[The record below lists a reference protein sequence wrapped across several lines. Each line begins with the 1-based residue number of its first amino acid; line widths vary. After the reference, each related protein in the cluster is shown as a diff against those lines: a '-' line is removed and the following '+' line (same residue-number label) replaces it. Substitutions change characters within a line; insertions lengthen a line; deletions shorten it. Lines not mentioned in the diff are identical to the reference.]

1 MATIRK
7 KGECQWHVQIRRKG
21 FPSQTKTLDSRSEA
35 EAWARDIES
44 KMDKGIFVSMAEAES
59 TTLYDA
65 LDRYRREISVGK
77 KGYDQEK
84 YRIQSWQTHAL
95 AMRSLATL
103 RGADFAKYRD
113 ERLSVGIAAATV
125 RLDLALISHV
135 FTIAAK
141 EWNIPVQ
148 NPVANIRLPRQNNA
162 RERRLEDGEEVAL
175 LAAIDN
181 PGDGTKTKE
190 KDRRNVYTKPMVIV
204 AIETAMRQSEM
215 FSTVD
220 SQGKKTGL
228 WWQNINLK
236 SRVARVID
244 TKNGDAYRDVPLS
257 PRAVLILQAMPRSID
272 GRVFLT
278 TPSALKQSWTR
289 AVRRARREYEKA
301 CKTEGTESSAGFMHD
316 LHFHDLR
323 HEGTSRLAEI
333 FPLHKLMKIT
343 GHKDTRMLARYY
355 HPRAED
361 MAEEMAQF
369 ATKLKAI

>member
-1 MATIRK
+1 MATFKQRES
-7 KGECQWHVQIRRKG
+7 GWWQAVIRRKG
-21 FPSQTKTLDSRSEA
+21 HPQQSKTHPTLVDA
-35 EAWARDIES
+35 EMWARDVEN
-44 KMDKGIFVSMAEAES
+44 KMDRGVFVSMAEAES

-65 LDRYRREISVGK
+65 LDRYSREVSVGK
-77 KGYDQEK
+77 KGRDQEK
-84 YRIQSWQTHAL
+84 YRIQSWQGNAL
-95 AMRSLATL
+95 AVRSLATL
-103 RGADFAKYRD
+103 RGTDFAKYRD
-113 ERLSVGIAAATV
+113 ERLSIGVAAATV

-190 KDRRNVYTKPMVIV
+190 KDRRNIYTKPMVIV

-215 FSTVD
+215 FSTLD
-220 SQGKKTGL
+220 LNGKKTGL
-228 WWQNINLK
+228 WWPNINLK

-244 TKNGDAYRDVPLS
+244 TKNGDAYRDIPLS
-257 PRAVLILQAMPRSID
+257 PRAVETLQTLPRSID

-278 TPSALKQSWTR
+278 TPSALKQSWSR
-289 AVRRARREYEKA
+289 AVGRARREYEKA
-301 CKTEGTESSAGFMHD
+301 CKAEGTEASAGFMHD

-361 MAEEMAQF
+361 MAEEMAQ
-369 ATKLKAI
+369 KWG